1 MLKSWSTKSPL
12 CLSLDSISLLSCS
25 VGLTQTAE
33 ASYWIWLNFCTYGHL
48 SIVVSKRS
56 PKYIWGHDKSNFY
69 ISLKYLIQ
77 STFVIF
83 SVSLLFKKTDI
94 MVNRPFVNL
103 RSGVWQP
110 SAGVYLHPRKQC
122 FWLVI
127 SLSRYTETL
136 IMSRDITGSEPICSA
151 ARPGRRAETI
161 SQGE

>member
-1 MLKSWSTKSPL
+1 MGTWV
-12 CLSLDSISLLSCS
+12 LLYPKE
-25 VGLTQTAE
+25 VQ
-33 ASYWIWLNFCTYGHL
+33 NTYEDMTNQITTFL
-48 SIVVSKRS
+48 
-56 PKYIWGHDKSNFY
+56 
-69 ISLKYLIQ
+69 SLKYLIQ